1 MALSR
6 QNTRG
11 DEIRQDIEL
20 MFFAYRAFT
29 RDVDSELEKIG
40 LGRAHHR
47 VLHFVHSRPYIIVGD
62 LLAILDV
69 SKQSLNRVMRDLQER
84 EFITTVVDQED
95 KRRRRLKLTPK
106 GARFADTLTKLQ
118 RERFVRGYRSMT
130 PDVVNAWRRVL
141 ESMLDEE
148 ERLFVYKVI
157 GRGS

>member
-1 MALSR
+1 
-6 QNTRG
+6 
-11 DEIRQDIEL
+11 

-84 EFITTVVDQED
+84 EFITTV
-95 KRRRRLKLTPK
+95 KKTYFFP
-106 GARFADTLTKLQ
+106 
-118 RERFVRGYRSMT
+118 
-130 PDVVNAWRRVL
+130 
-141 ESMLDEE
+141 
-148 ERLFVYKVI
+148 
-157 GRGS
+157 